1 MVDAVDVFPYF
12 SPTKKE
18 LNFLAKLYVI
28 NEKTA
33 SRTASGRGTV
43 TISINH
49 CVSAGARVRL

>member
-28 NEKTA
+28 NEKQ
-33 SRTASGRGTV
+33 RQEQHRDGGRG
-43 TISINH
+43 
-49 CVSAGARVRL
+49 R